1 MASALFPKADHDHA
15 HCTKTLIEFAE
26 HYCSTEGLRFTR
38 LRRDVLCEVAASHKA
53 IGAYQILDNFAA
65 QGRKLSPISVYR
77 SLDFLQ
83 EAGLIHRLDSTNSY
97 FACQR
102 PLEADQACCTNH
114 PLVFLVCDDCGTIGE
129 VDGAPLA
136 PLIERF
142 AAHGDFESSQGQLEI
157 KGLCRFCQQAD

>member
-1 MASALFPKADHDHA
+1 MSNAIFPHADHDHA
-15 HCTKTLIEFAE
+15 HCSKTLIEFAE
-26 HYCSTEGLRFTR
+26 HYCNREGLRFTR
-38 LRRDVLCEVAASHKA
+38 LRRDVLCEVAASHKS

-77 SLDFLQ
+77 CLDFLRQ
-83 EAGLIHRLDSTNSY
+83 AGLIHRLESTNSY

-102 PLEADQACCTNH
+102 PLETDQACCSNH
-114 PLVFLVCDDCGTIGE
+114 PLVFLVCDECGTIGE
-129 VDGAPLA
+129 GDGASLA

-142 AAHGDFESSQGQLEI
+142 AKHVDFHSTHGQLEI

>member
-1 MASALFPKADHDHA
+1 MQSAVFPAADHDHA

-26 HYCSTEGLRFTR
+26 RYCSQEGLRFTH

-77 SLDFLQ
+77 CLDFLQ
-83 EAGLIHRLDSTNSY
+83 EAGLIHRLESTNSY

-102 PLEADQACCTNH
+102 PLETDQACCTNL
-114 PLVFLVCDDCGTIGE
+114 PLVFLVCDECGTIGE

-136 PLIERF
+136 PLMEQI
-142 AAHGDFESSQGQLEI
+142 AKQGDFQSARGQLEV